1 MGQTNHLDPSV
12 QVYFSL
18 FPVQVDQTNH
28 VDPSV
33 LVDLAVFPVHEVFVV
48 YFDLALL
55 SVHVVSA
62 SIRNT
67 LCSLATCISL
77 LGTGSKHEKYPSL
90 CCLLGVPPVTSSKQ
104 LS

>member
-67 LCSLATCISL
+67 LCSLATCYLQFIRNRLHAQEVSFSL
-77 LGTGSKHEKYPSL
+77 LSVRCPTGD
-90 CCLLGVPPVTSSKQ
+90 Q
-104 LS
+104 